1 MAILFR
7 SSVDSARRWS
17 AALGEIFPGLE
28 MRFWPDIG
36 DPADIEYALVW
47 KPPPGMLAS
56 LPNLKLILSLGA
68 GVDHIFGDPQLP
80 AHVPVVRLVDPHL
93 VAAMSEYIVL
103 HAMKLHRRDLD
114 SAAQQRRREWKEL
127 DQVNADDRRVSILG
141 LGMIGG
147 DAARKLQGLGFRV
160 AGWSRRPKDVPGI
173 ESFHGDDGLA
183 KMLARTDILVCVLP
197 LTPDTDGI
205 LSARLFAMLPK
216 GASIV
221 NAGRGAQLVEAD
233 LIPAL
238 DSGQL
243 SVAVLDVF
251 RAEPLP
257 ADHPFWVHERIVVTP
272 HIGGATNPRTA
283 SRVVAENIRRLNAGE
298 PLLNVVDPIR
308 KY

>member
-28 MRFWPDIG
+28 MRFWPEVG
-36 DPADIEYALVW
+36 NPADIEYALVW

-80 AHVPVVRLVDPHL
+80 THVPVVRLVDPHL
-93 VAAMSEYIVL
+93 VAAMSEYILLQV
-103 HAMKLHRRDLD
+103 MKLHRRDIEYT
-114 SAAQQRRREWKEL
+114 AQQRRREWKEL
-127 DQVNADDRRVSILG
+127 DQVNAEDRRVSILG

-147 DAARKLQGLGFRV
+147 DAARKLQGLGFKV
-160 AGWSRRPKDVPGI
+160 AGWSRRPKDVPGVT
-173 ESFHGDDGLA
+173 SFHGDDGLE
-183 KMLARTDILVCVLP
+183 KILGQTDILVCVLP
-197 LTPDTDGI
+197 LTPETDGI

-233 LIPAL
+233 LIPTL

-251 RAEPLP
+251 PAEPLP
-257 ADHPFWVHERIVVTP
+257 ADHPFWAHERIVVTP

-283 SRVVAENIRRLNAGE
+283 SQVVAENIRRLNAGE

>member
-28 MRFWPDIG
+28 MRFWPDVG
-36 DPADIEYALVW
+36 NPADIEYALVW

-80 AHVPVVRLVDPHL
+80 THVPVVRLVDPHL

-103 HAMKLHRRDLD
+103 QVMKLHRRDLEYT
-114 SAAQQRRREWKEL
+114 AQQRRREWKEL
-127 DQVNADDRRVSILG
+127 DQVNAEDRRVSILG

-147 DAARKLQGLGFRV
+147 DAARKLQGLGFKV
-160 AGWSRRPKDVPGI
+160 AGWSRRPKDVPGVA
-173 ESFHGDDGLA
+173 SFHGDDGLR
-183 KMLARTDILVCVLP
+183 KMLGQTDILVCVLP
-197 LTPDTDGI
+197 LTPDTEGL

-221 NAGRGAQLVEAD
+221 NAGRGAQLFEAD

-251 RAEPLP
+251 PAEPLP
-257 ADHPFWVHERIVVTP
+257 ADHPFWEHERIVVTP
-272 HIGGATNPRTA
+272 HIGGATNPHTA
-283 SRVVAENIRRLNAGE
+283 SQVVAENIRRLNAGE

>member
-1 MAILFR
+1 
-7 SSVDSARRWS
+7 
-17 AALGEIFPGLE
+17 
-28 MRFWPDIG
+28 
-36 DPADIEYALVW
+36 
-47 KPPPGMLAS
+47 
-56 LPNLKLILSLGA
+56 
-68 GVDHIFGDPQLP
+68 
-80 AHVPVVRLVDPHL
+80 VRLVDPHL

-103 HAMKLHRRDLD
+103 QVMKLHRRDLEYT
-114 SAAQQRRREWKEL
+114 AQQRRREWKEL
-127 DQVNADDRRVSILG
+127 DQVNAEDRRVSILG

-147 DAARKLQGLGFRV
+147 DAARKLQGLGFKV
-160 AGWSRRPKDVPGI
+160 AGWSRRPKEVPGVT
-173 ESFHGDDGLA
+173 SFHGDDGLEE
-183 KMLARTDILVCVLP
+183 MLGRTDILVCVLP

-205 LSARLFAMLPK
+205 LSARFFAMLPK

-251 RAEPLP
+251 PAEPLP
-257 ADHPFWVHERIVVTP
+257 ADHPFWGHERIVVTP

-283 SRVVAENIRRLNAGE
+283 SQVVAENIRRLNAGE

>member
-17 AALGEIFPGLE
+17 AALGEIFPGLD

-36 DPADIEYALVW
+36 NPADIEYALVW

-103 HAMKLHRRDLD
+103 HVMKLHRRDLEYT
-114 SAAQQRRREWKEL
+114 AQQRRREWKEL

-147 DAARKLQGLGFRV
+147 DAARKLQALGFQV

-173 ESFHGDDGLA
+173 ESFHGDDGLE

-221 NAGRGAQLVEAD
+221 NAGRGAHLVEAD

-243 SVAVLDVF
+243 STAVLDVF

-257 ADHPFWVHERIVVTP
+257 ADHPFWGHERIVVTP